1 MNVAENTVNYNERFI
16 TKAVREISDQFGFN
30 VIQQRSLSNILYKC
44 TQNVE
49 MKLLHEE
56 DGDFLTYIDIYA
68 NSMRLEGLSEE
79 TIKNKCYTLKALDRY
94 LEKDITK
101 ISVADLKMYI
111 LNKQTTCKSNTLNTI
126 ITTIKSFFNFLYDE
140 GYLDINPSRK
150 IKKVKEEK
158 RLRKSLN
165 DVNLEQ
171 VRLACDNKR
180 DRALIEFAYSTG
192 LRVSELVKLDIND
205 LDFTSNKLS
214 VVGKGNKERNV
225 MFSDIAKFYLEQ
237 YLNER
242 KDDNTALF
250 IGIKKPYN
258 RMSKRAIEKRFEK
271 IKEKLNV
278 KKLYPHLLRHTFATK
293 LASTADIT
301 VVQKL
306 LGHTNINTTM
316 LYAEVNEDKISYQYK
331 ASKL

>member
-1 MNVAENTVNYNERFI
+1 M
-16 TKAVREISDQFGFN
+16 
-30 VIQQRSLSNILYKC
+30 
-44 TQNVE
+44 
-49 MKLLHEE
+49 
-56 DGDFLTYIDIYA
+56 
-68 NSMRLEGLSEE
+68 
-79 TIKNKCYTLKALDRY
+79 
-94 LEKDITK
+94 
-101 ISVADLKMYI
+101 
-111 LNKQTTCKSNTLNTI
+111 
-126 ITTIKSFFNFLYDE
+126 
-140 GYLDINPSRK
+140 
-150 IKKVKEEK
+150 
-158 RLRKSLN
+158 RKSLN

-180 DRALIEFAYSTG
+180 DRALIEFTYSTG

-242 KDDNTALF
+242 KDYNTALF
-250 IGIKKPYN
+250 VGIKKPYN

>member
-1 MNVAENTVNYNERFI
+1 MNVVENIVNYNERFI

-30 VIQQRSLSNILYKC
+30 VIQQRALSNLLYKC

-49 MKLLHEE
+49 ITLLKEE
-56 DGDFLTYIDIYA
+56 EGDFLTYIDIYA

-180 DRALIEFAYSTG
+180 DRALIEFTYSTG

-242 KDDNTALF
+242 KDYNTALF
-250 IGIKKPYN
+250 VGIKKPYN

>member
-1 MNVAENTVNYNERFI
+1 MDAAVNTVNYNERFI
-16 TKAVREISDQFGFN
+16 IKAVKEISSKFNFN
-30 VIQQRSLSNILYKC
+30 VIQQRVLNDVLYKC

-49 MKLLHEE
+49 ITALEKEE
-56 DGDFLTYIDIYA
+56 GDFLTYIDIYA
-68 NSMRLEGLSEE
+68 NSMRLEGLAPG
-79 TIKNKCYTLKALDRY
+79 TIRNKCYSLKELNRY
-94 LEKDITK
+94 LEKDINK

-111 LNKQTTCKSNTLNTI
+111 LHKQSNCKQSTLNTI
-126 ITTIKSFFNFLYDE
+126 ITTIKAFFSFLCDE
-140 GYLDINPSRK
+140 GYIEVNPSRK
-150 IKKVKEEK
+150 LKKVKEEK
-158 RLRKSLN
+158 RLKKSLN
-165 DVNLEQ
+165 DVTLEQ
-171 VRLACDNKR
+171 VRLACNNKR
-180 DRALIEFAYSTG
+180 DRALIEFAYSSG

-225 MFSDIAKFYLEQ
+225 MFSDIAKFYIKQ
-237 YLNER
+237 YLDER
-242 KDDNTALF
+242 IDDNPALF
-250 IGIKKPYN
+250 VGIKKPHN
-258 RMSKRAIEKRFEK
+258 RISKRAVEKRFEK
-271 IKEKLNV
+271 IKEKLNI

-316 LYAEVNEDKISYQYK
+316 LYAEVNEDKVSYQYK

>member
-1 MNVAENTVNYNERFI
+1 MNTVENTVNYNERFI
-16 TKAVREISDQFGFN
+16 TKAVREISDKFHFN
-30 VIQQRSLSNILYKC
+30 VIQQKALSNLLYKC

-49 MKLLHEE
+49 MKLLNEE

-68 NSMRLEGLSEE
+68 NSMKLEGLSEE
-79 TIKNKCYTLKALDRY
+79 TIKNKCYTLKALNRY
-94 LEKDITK
+94 LEKDINK

-111 LNKQTTCKSNTLNTI
+111 LHKQTTCKSNTLNTI
-126 ITTIKSFFNFLYDE
+126 ITTIKSFFNFLYNE

-150 IKKVKEEK
+150 LKKVKEEK

-165 DVNLEQ
+165 DVSLEQ
-171 VRLACDNKR
+171 VRLACSNKR
-180 DRALIEFAYSTG
+180 DRALIEFTYSTG
-192 LRVSELVKLDIND
+192 LRVSELVKLNIND
-205 LDFTSNKLS
+205 LDFTSNRFS

-225 MFSDIAKFYLEQ
+225 MFSDIAKFYLKQ

-242 KDDNTALF
+242 KDNNTALF
-250 IGIKKPYN
+250 VGIKKPHN
-258 RMSKRAIEKRFEK
+258 RMSTRAVEKIFEK

-278 KKLYPHLLRHTFATK
+278 NKLYPHLLRHTFATK

>member
-1 MNVAENTVNYNERFI
+1 
-16 TKAVREISDQFGFN
+16 
-30 VIQQRSLSNILYKC
+30 
-44 TQNVE
+44 
-49 MKLLHEE
+49 MKLLNEE

-68 NSMRLEGLSEE
+68 NSMKLEGLSEE
-79 TIKNKCYTLKALDRY
+79 TIKNKCYTLKALNRY
-94 LEKDITK
+94 LEKDINK

-111 LNKQTTCKSNTLNTI
+111 LHKQTTCKSNTLNTI

-150 IKKVKEEK
+150 LKKVKEEK

-165 DVNLEQ
+165 DVSLEQ
-171 VRLACDNKR
+171 VRLACSNKR
-180 DRALIEFAYSTG
+180 DRALIEFTYSTG
-192 LRVSELVKLDIND
+192 LRVSELVKLNIND
-205 LDFTSNKLS
+205 LDFTSNRFS

-225 MFSDIAKFYLEQ
+225 MFSDIAKFYLKQ

-242 KDDNTALF
+242 KDNNTALF
-250 IGIKKPYN
+250 VGIKKPHN
-258 RMSKRAIEKRFEK
+258 RMSTRAVEKIFEK

-278 KKLYPHLLRHTFATK
+278 NKLYPHLLRHTFATK

>member
-1 MNVAENTVNYNERFI
+1 MNAVENTVNYNERFI
-16 TKAVREISDQFGFN
+16 TKAVREISDKFHFN
-30 VIQQRSLSNILYKC
+30 VIQQKALSNLLYKC

-49 MKLLHEE
+49 MKLLNEE

-68 NSMRLEGLSEE
+68 NSMKLEGLSEE
-79 TIKNKCYTLKALDRY
+79 TIKNKCYTLKALNRY
-94 LEKDITK
+94 LEKDINK

-111 LNKQTTCKSNTLNTI
+111 LHKQTTCKSNTLNTI

-150 IKKVKEEK
+150 LKKVKETK

-165 DVNLEQ
+165 DITLEQ
-171 VRLACDNKR
+171 VRLTCSNKR
-180 DRALIEFAYSTG
+180 DRALIEFSYSTG

-214 VVGKGNKERNV
+214 VIGKGNKERFV
-225 MFSDIAKFYLEQ
+225 MFSDIAKFYIKQ

-242 KDDNTALF
+242 RDDNPALF
-250 IGIKKPYN
+250 VSIKKPYN
-258 RMSKRAIEKRFEK
+258 RIGKRGIEKIFTK
-271 IKEKLNV
+271 IKDTLGMKE
-278 KKLYPHLLRHTFATK
+278 LYPHLLRHTFATK
-293 LASTADIT
+293 LAATADIT

-306 LGHTNINTTM
+306 LGHSSINTTM
-316 LYAEVNEDKISYQYK
+316 VYTEINDDKVNYQYK